1 MRYGKEKAMNDST
14 VRQPWTTGRILVHLL
29 FVLVAAAVI
38 VPFLLVVSV
47 SLSEESSL
55 MKHGYRWIPETFS
68 LDAYRV
74 LLEVP
79 LPLIRAYGVTILV
92 TVVGTVL
99 GLLLTSLTAYT
110 LSRREFRYRRL
121 LTFFI
126 FFTMLFQAG
135 LVPFYM
141 LMTQVLQLRDS
152 LAALILPLMM
162 NPFFVMIMKGFLSK
176 IPHEI
181 IESVKMDGAG
191 EWKIFLRII
200 LPLSK
205 PALVTIGLML
215 SFAYW
220 NDWWHGLLFIDN
232 QQLVPL
238 QLLLYRNMNTIEFL
252 RSSQAMALVNL
263 DMSQMPSVSARMAMV
278 VLAAGPMM
286 FVFPLFQRYFVEG
299 LTVGALKG

>member
-1 MRYGKEKAMNDST
+1 MNDST